1 MLGRIRPILRSV
13 RPGSEPDPRVTE
25 LKPWVR
31 RVVTGY
37 VLAVVPLIALL
48 FVVMIAHAPR
58 AFATAYDSFVVHLD
72 RIGPEFSDGKTLKG
86 IKDGLEML
94 VLALPL
100 IGMLYTTS
108 RVGAR
113 AFRGARTWSADSPSR
128 RATVLVATAA
138 AAGAIAFVWWPNGD
152 YRPIQPG
159 EKGTLIGAIRDLRS
173 LRAGARG

>member
-58 AFATAYDSFVVHLD
+58 AFATAYDSFVGHLD

-108 RVGAR
+108 STEEAVPA
-113 AFRGARTWSADSPSR
+113 P
-128 RATVLVATAA
+128 
-138 AAGAIAFVWWPNGD
+138 
-152 YRPIQPG
+152 
-159 EKGTLIGAIRDLRS
+159 
-173 LRAGARG
+173 